1 MSKLVGIN
9 SLRFFA
15 IAFIVTYH
23 LFREFLPGGFLAV
36 EIFFCLSGFLVT
48 SKIIREIKTTGKLH
62 YDTFL
67 RSRFDRLFPTLLACV
82 LISLVFGIFANPDVL
97 TGARTNTL
105 TALTFS
111 TNIYELLTGGSYEN
125 TYLPNIF
132 EHTWFLALLF
142 QFYVVLPLIFKLF

>member
-82 LISLVFGIFANPDVL
+82 LISLVFGIFAK
-97 TGARTNTL
+97 
-105 TALTFS
+105 
-111 TNIYELLTGGSYEN
+111 GSIMFN
-125 TYLPNIF
+125 
-132 EHTWFLALLF
+132 LASNLC
-142 QFYVVLPLIFKLF
+142 